1 MTRLIEILISLAI
14 VLAMFLLVALVLPS
28 SRHLEEKVETNRKLT
43 IVYDTL
49 NSLRR
54 FPDWNP
60 LVLRDPQMDLKLSGP
75 VSGVG
80 ARLDYSSD
88 KPNLGDGS
96 WEIIATQPRASVT
109 YALVNPQR
117 GHDKVTTFSLK
128 PTGRSGRNVEITQ
141 SYDVTYGWDLLGR
154 YAGLYVSRHVGDDI
168 KLGLQ
173 RLSNMLAQVPNIDY
187 AVPGSK
193 LAGLSFVDMPAEDLL
208 VVRAGSIER
217 NNVKIM
223 QSMKSNMEW
232 IKRSMDGSGLVAAGP
247 MRIVST
253 ELGRE
258 NYTFDVVVPVRRASD
273 AKAEAESQAAADAAA
288 EEGAATDEAVATED
302 GEATAEGTAAPAEP
316 VRAEI
321 IPASGEPLTDL
332 KLLGPVMYERTEPH
346 RSATATYVGYM
357 AELENVRNAL
367 RAWALTQGEEAVG
380 RPYEIYKNGIDA
392 AFTAEGQYDVYWAIK

>member
-14 VLAMFLLVALVLPS
+14 VLALFLLVSLVLPS

-43 IVYDTL
+43 IVYDTV

-80 ARLDYSSD
+80 ARMDYSSD
-88 KPNLGDGS
+88 KPQLGDGS

-109 YALVNPQR
+109 YAIVNPQR
-117 GHDKVTTFSLK
+117 GHDKTTTFSLK

-168 KLGLQ
+168 ELGLQ

-187 AVPGSK
+187 AVQGSK
-193 LAGLSFVDMPAEDLL
+193 LAGMSFVDMPAEDLL
-208 VVRAGSIER
+208 VVHAGSIER
-217 NNVKIM
+217 NNLKI
-223 QSMKSNMEW
+223 QASMKSNMEW
-232 IKRSMDGSGLVAAGP
+232 IKRTMDGSGLVAAGP

-258 NYTFDVVVPVRRASD
+258 NYTFDVVLPVRRASD
-273 AKAEAESQAAADAAA
+273 ATAEADDAEATEVAEAGDGADEGADNA
-288 EEGAATDEAVATED
+288 EGAA
-302 GEATAEGTAAPAEP
+302 AAASAAP
-316 VRAEI
+316 VRAEVI
-321 IPASGEPLTDL
+321 AASGEPLTGL
-332 KLLGPVMYERTEPH
+332 KLLGPVQYERTEPH
-346 RSATATYVGYM
+346 RAATATYSGYM

-367 RAWALTQGEEAVG
+367 RAWTLTQGEDAVG
-380 RPYEIYKNGIDA
+380 RPYEIYKSGIDES
-392 AFTAEGQYDVYWAIK
+392 FTANGQYDVYWQIK

>member
-1 MTRLIEILISLAI
+1 
-14 VLAMFLLVALVLPS
+14 
-28 SRHLEEKVETNRKLT
+28 
-43 IVYDTL
+43 
-49 NSLRR
+49 
-54 FPDWNP
+54 
-60 LVLRDPQMDLKLSGP
+60 
-75 VSGVG
+75 
-80 ARLDYSSD
+80 
-88 KPNLGDGS
+88 
-96 WEIIATQPRASVT
+96 
-109 YALVNPQR
+109 
-117 GHDKVTTFSLK
+117 
-128 PTGRSGRNVEITQ
+128 
-141 SYDVTYGWDLLGR
+141 
-154 YAGLYVSRHVGDDI
+154 
-168 KLGLQ
+168 
-173 RLSNMLAQVPNIDY
+173 MLAQVPNVDY
-187 AVPGSK
+187 AVPGTK

-273 AKAEAESQAAADAAA
+273 AKAEAAAGTAD
-288 EEGAATDEAVATED
+288 EDAATDEAVASED
-302 GEATAEGTAAPAEP
+302 GEAAAEGTAAPAEP

-321 IPASGEPLTDL
+321 IPASGEPLTGL

>member
-1 MTRLIEILISLAI
+1 
-14 VLAMFLLVALVLPS
+14 
-28 SRHLEEKVETNRKLT
+28 
-43 IVYDTL
+43 
-49 NSLRR
+49 
-54 FPDWNP
+54 
-60 LVLRDPQMDLKLSGP
+60 
-75 VSGVG
+75 
-80 ARLDYSSD
+80 
-88 KPNLGDGS
+88 
-96 WEIIATQPRASVT
+96 
-109 YALVNPQR
+109 R

-128 PTGRSGRNVEITQ
+128 PTGRAGRNVEITQ

-332 KLLGPVMYERTEPH
+332 KLLGPVMYER
-346 RSATATYVGYM
+346 
-357 AELENVRNAL
+357 
-367 RAWALTQGEEAVG
+367 
-380 RPYEIYKNGIDA
+380 
-392 AFTAEGQYDVYWAIK
+392 

>member
-60 LVLRDPQMDLKLSGP
+60 LVLRDPGMDLRFSGP

-80 ARLDYSSD
+80 ARIDYSSD
-88 KPNLGDGS
+88 KPNLGEGS
-96 WEIIATQPRASVT
+96 WEITANQPRASVT

-117 GHDKVTTFSLK
+117 GHDKTTTFSLK
-128 PTGRSGRNVEITQ
+128 PTGRAGRNVEITQ
-141 SYDVTYGWDLLGR
+141 SYDVSYGWDLMGR

-187 AVPGSK
+187 AQQGSK
-193 LAGLSFVDMPAEDLL
+193 LAGLSFVDVPAEDLL
-208 VVRAGSIER
+208 VVHAGSIER
-217 NNVKIM
+217 NNLKIQ

-232 IKRSMDGSGLVAAGP
+232 IKRTMEGSGLVAAGP

-258 NYTFDVVVPVRRASD
+258 NYTFDVVLPVRRASD
-273 AKAEAESQAAADAAA
+273 AKAAS
-288 EEGAATDEAVATED
+288 DEAAGDEAGSEETATTEN
-302 GEATAEGTAAPAEP
+302 GETAAPAAPAAP
-316 VRAEI
+316 VRAEVI
-321 IPASGEPLTDL
+321 AAGGEPLTGL
-332 KLLGPVMYERTEPH
+332 KLLGPVQYERVEAH
-346 RSATATYVGYM
+346 RAATATYSGYM

-367 RAWALTQGEEAVG
+367 RAWTLTQGEDAIG
-380 RPYEIYKNGIDA
+380 RPYEDYKNGIDA
-392 AFTAEGQYDVYWAIK
+392 AFTADGQYDVYWGIK